1 MSKFKSGFVAL
12 IGRPNV
18 GKSSLINTIV
28 GQKIMITSEKPQTTR
43 NQLRGILTK
52 PDYQIVWIDTPGLHR
67 PKHELGNRMVKSA
80 RKALFSVDLALWLL
94 DASMGLTAA
103 DQKVMETF
111 KGAEIPILVIWN
123 KIDLIESKQALPEL
137 PGFAESFS
145 VSALNGTGIEE
156 LLARVV
162 SLLPEGPAFY
172 PPEMVT
178 DHPERFVAAE
188 FIREQVLHHT
198 SEEIPHAIAVQVDEF
213 KERENGRIYIA
224 AVIHVERDSQKG
236 IVIGANGSKLK
247 AIGQAAR
254 GDLEEMLGVPVYLDL
269 WVKVRKNWRNN
280 QNSLKE
286 FGYQIEV
293 E

>member
-1 MSKFKSGFVAL
+1 MNSFKSGFVAL

-18 GKSSLINTIV
+18 GKSSLINTLV

-52 PDYQIVWIDTPGLHR
+52 PEYQLVWIDTPGLHR
-67 PKHELGNRMVKSA
+67 PLHELGNRMVKSA
-80 RKALFSVDLALWLL
+80 QRALFSVDLALWIL
-94 DASMGLTAA
+94 DASMGLTAS
-103 DQKVMETF
+103 DQKVMATL
-111 KGAEIPILVIWN
+111 KGAEIPILVVWN
-123 KIDLIESKQALPEL
+123 KMDIVAEAKELPEI
-137 PGFAESFS
+137 PGFEQVFE
-145 VSALNGTGIEE
+145 VSALTGAG
-156 LLARVV
+156 LD
-162 SLLPEGPAFY
+162 SLLETVVAIVPEGPAFY

-178 DHPERFVAAE
+178 DHPERFIAAE
-188 FIREQVLHHT
+188 FVREQVLHHT
-198 SEEIPHAIAVQVDEF
+198 SEEIPHAIAVQVEEF
-213 KERENGRIYIA
+213 KERENGRVYIA

-254 GDLEEMLGVPVYLDL
+254 QDLEAMLGLPVYLDL

-280 QNSLKE
+280 QNALKE